1 MPTPDPLTVDPG
13 TDGDDHA
20 AAVFPPHDYVERNLL
35 GMAASLT
42 APLTPDEKKQARSL
56 IAKFLRLSEQY
67 RARISYSQARPFTV
81 AVYPDQGYKG
91 DCSSYVTQ
99 AFYYAWDI
107 LDGVPLHDPNGKV
120 EYDGYGWTGTL
131 LATNHGHRVP
141 LDRKFFVGDLAIYG
155 SFFNTKHVTVCR
167 KNGLLADAVF
177 SSHGSSAGPV
187 PTRVSYRSDLVGV
200 YRPVSLL

>member
-1 MPTPDPLTVDPG
+1 MTEILTADPG
-13 TDGDDHA
+13 SDGDDQFA
-20 AAVFPPHDYVERNLL
+20 NVVPDPDYLARNLL
-35 GMAASLT
+35 GMAAA
-42 APLTPDEKKQARSL
+42 APLSLSPNEKRDARRL

-67 RARISYSQARPFTV
+67 KNRISYSQARPFKV
-81 AVYPDQGYKG
+81 MVYPDQGYRG

-99 AFYYAWDI
+99 AFAYAWDI
-107 LDGVPLHDPNGKV
+107 LDGVPLHDPNGRV

-141 LDRKFFVGDLAIYG
+141 LDRRFFVGDLAIFG

-167 KNGLLADAVF
+167 KGGMEADAVF
-177 SSHGSSAGPV
+177 SSHGTEAGPL
-187 PTRVSYRSDLVGV
+187 PTRLRYRPDLVGV

>member
-1 MPTPDPLTVDPG
+1 MS
-13 TDGDDHA
+13 
-20 AAVFPPHDYVERNLL
+20 EI
-35 GMAASLT
+35 LT
-42 APLTPDEKKQARSL
+42 APIVEGDDQAARVFPVEESRYLASVTAGQPGNLTPNEKRDARKL
-56 IAKFLRLSEQY
+56 IAKFLRLSEQN
-67 RARISYSQARPFTV
+67 RAKITYTQARPFKV
-81 AVYPDQGYKG
+81 MVYPDQGYRG

-99 AFYYAWDI
+99 AFAYAWDI
-107 LDGVPLHDPNGKV
+107 LDGVPLHDPNGPV

-141 LDRKFFVGDLAIYG
+141 LDRRFFVGDLAIYG

-177 SSHGSSAGPV
+177 SSHGSESGPKA
-187 PTRVSYRSDLVGV
+187 TRVSYRNDLVGV